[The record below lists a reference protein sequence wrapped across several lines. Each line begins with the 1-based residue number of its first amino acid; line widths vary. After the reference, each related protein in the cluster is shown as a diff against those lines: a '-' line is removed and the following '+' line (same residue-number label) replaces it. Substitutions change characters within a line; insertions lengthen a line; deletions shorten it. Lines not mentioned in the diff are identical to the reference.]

1 MKRVLMVAA
10 AATALTS
17 CQPGGGQAQYNT
29 AIDVPELMIHVIDP
43 AAFMFWR
50 GSGFEITEQGERDL
64 SPTTPEAWKTVED
77 GAAIV
82 AEAGNMLMLPNR
94 ARAPEAEWNKLA
106 KLMTERALEAKEAA
120 MKQDKQAVFDTG
132 GRLYEVCVACHTKFI
147 PAESE
152 PPAKLP
158 DAK

>member
-1 MKRVLMVAA
+1 MKRALLMAAVAV
-10 AATALTS
+10 ALTS
-17 CQPGGGQAQYNT
+17 CDKLPARNDYNT
-29 AIDVPELMIHVIDP
+29 SIDVQELMVHVIDP

-50 GSGFEITEQGERDL
+50 GSGYEITEAGERDL
-64 SPTTPEAWKTVED
+64 SPTTPEGWKTVED

-94 ARAPEAEWNKLA
+94 ARAPEAEWNKYA
-106 KLMTERALEAKEAA
+106 KLMTERALEAKDAA

-147 PAESE
+147 PVTEE
-152 PPAKLP
+152 PPTKLP
-158 DAK
+158 EVK

>member
-1 MKRVLMVAA
+1 MKRVLMVAVA
-10 AATALTS
+10 AAALTS
-17 CQPGGGQAQYNT
+17 CQPGGQAQYNT

-50 GSGFEITEQGERDL
+50 GSGFEITEEGERDL
-64 SPTTPEAWKTVED
+64 SPTTPEGWKTVED

-94 ARAPEAEWNKLA
+94 ARAPEGEWNKLA

-132 GRLYEVCVACHTKFI
+132 GRLYEVCVACHQKFI

-152 PPAKLP
+152 APTQLP